1 MIESL
6 YINNFAIIKELK
18 INFHKGFNIFSGE
31 TGAGKSIIVE
41 SIGFLFGS
49 KYYGDIEKPVVVSG
63 VFRID
68 KDTAKKLLV
77 DEVFEIKKIIEPNG
91 KSKYYFNSKITSF
104 SFISGLA
111 SYLLDFHAQMENLL
125 ITSIEKQIEILD
137 NYASNQKLVKEYR
150 KLYDKKKDIEMK
162 IKSISMNEDE
172 RKRLVEIY
180 DYQLKEL
187 EEANIKENEDIELEE
202 IILKIKNISKV
213 KNIFEQIYSSLISDG
228 GIKDK
233 ITKAGSKFEELS
245 KIDAN
250 FLGLSSRLDGIIKEL
265 EIFEEEIKDASLKYN
280 IKDEEI
286 DEYIKR
292 DELLKRLKKK
302 YATDLKGLI
311 MKKEELRKNLEAL
324 KNYEY
329 NTETLNKE
337 LEEIIVEMDKIAKK
351 LDKNR
356 KIASNKMSEE
366 VLNELKKLG
375 FEHPRFSINVS
386 ESEEFNQYGKNSV
399 EFLFSA
405 NPDTLLKPLRYV
417 ASGGE
422 ISRIMLS
429 IKKVSNEKNS
439 STLIFDEIDSG
450 IGGNTAFYVGECL
463 KEISKNKQLL
473 VITHIPQVAVFG
485 DMHFK
490 VEKNY
495 ENKKTNVVVKTLI
508 NKNERVN
515 EIARMLGSIYS
526 PDTAIKHAEEL
537 LKKAN
542 T

>member
-1 MIESL
+1 MKKFVFLTGSRGEWGYIRPILRLIENDPECDYSIIATNMHLLSEFGSSIHEIEKDGFKVEEKIFMTYDGYNSITMAKSL
-6 YINNFAIIKELK
+6 GSLLLELPTVLNRLRPDFLILAGDRGEQLMGAIAAVHMRIPVAHIQAGELSGNVDGIIRHSITKLAHIHFAANEEFAERVKKLGEQD
-18 INFHKGFNIFSGE
+18 FRIFI
-31 TGAGKSIIVE
+31 TGA
-41 SIGFLFGS
+41 
-49 KYYGDIEKPVVVSG
+49 P
-63 VFRID
+63 
-68 KDTAKKLLV
+68 LV
-77 DEVFEIKKIIEPNG
+77 DELI
-91 KSKYYFNSKITSF
+91 
-104 SFISGLA
+104 
-111 SYLLDFHAQMENLL
+111 QEN
-125 ITSIEKQIEILD
+125 
-137 NYASNQKLVKEYR
+137 
-150 KLYDKKKDIEMK
+150 
-162 IKSISMNEDE
+162 
-172 RKRLVEIY
+172 
-180 DYQLKEL
+180 
-187 EEANIKENEDIELEE
+187 
-202 IILKIKNISKV
+202 
-213 KNIFEQIYSSLISDG
+213 
-228 GIKDK
+228 
-233 ITKAGSKFEELS
+233 
-245 KIDAN
+245 
-250 FLGLSSRLDGIIKEL
+250 
-265 EIFEEEIKDASLKYN
+265 
-280 IKDEEI
+280 
-286 DEYIKR
+286 
-292 DELLKRLKKK
+292 
-302 YATDLKGLI
+302 I